1 MNDFWIA
8 ENSRS
13 EQGTEGVEYLL
24 LLFVRGL
31 LEINS
36 LQSTGCLP
44 LRVSTKNAAIMKLAT
59 KLATTRTERNI
70 PILQPRLKTTQV
82 LIVKIT
88 KLYSAKKK
96 SARE

>member
-1 MNDFWIA
+1 
-8 ENSRS
+8 
-13 EQGTEGVEYLL
+13 
-24 LLFVRGL
+24 
-31 LEINS
+31 
-36 LQSTGCLP
+36 
-44 LRVSTKNAAIMKLAT
+44 MKLAT

-96 SARE
+96 STRE